1 MPKRDW
7 ADGVLGNTP
16 LSAARLNQL
25 ETDLDAA
32 LVALARDPESLFG
45 GAVTRDAN
53 GAPTSAVVKWPGGP
67 DGTYID
73 GNYSGVASTSFPGS
87 VNSYTITRI
96 GTPTKTFTQPAV
108 TRDATTGL
116 VTNRPPITVS

>member
-1 MPKRDW
+1 MAKRTW
-7 ADGVLGNTP
+7 NDGVLGNTP

-25 ETDLDAA
+25 EDDLDAA

-53 GAPTSAVVKWPGGP
+53 GAPTSAVVKWP
-67 DGTYID
+67 DGVD
-73 GNYSGVASTSFPGS
+73 GNYSGTASVSFPGS
-87 VNSYTITRI
+87 ISAYTITRV
-96 GTPTKTFTQPAV
+96 GTPTKTYTQPAV